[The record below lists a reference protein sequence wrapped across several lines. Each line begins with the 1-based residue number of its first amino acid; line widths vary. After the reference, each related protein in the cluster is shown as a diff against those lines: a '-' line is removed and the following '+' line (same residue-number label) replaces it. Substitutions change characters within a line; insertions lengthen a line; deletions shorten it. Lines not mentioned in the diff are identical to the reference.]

1 MTPVLYSRGVSMA
14 QHWEQGTVVN
24 STDKVNIPSTD
35 VHQPLRRYSG
45 RSYSK

>member
-14 QHWEQGTVVN
+14 QHWEQSTVVN

-35 VHQPLRRYSG
+35 VHKPLRRYSG
-45 RSYSK
+45 HSYSK